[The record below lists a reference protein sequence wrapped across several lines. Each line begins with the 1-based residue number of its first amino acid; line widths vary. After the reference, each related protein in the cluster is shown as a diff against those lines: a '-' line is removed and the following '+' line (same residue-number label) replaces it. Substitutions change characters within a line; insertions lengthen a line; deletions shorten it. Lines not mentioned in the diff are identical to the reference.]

1 MSGFKILKKYPELLE
16 LTCLNERD
24 RNNDLISI
32 FKRDI
37 EDNNE
42 FAFRSKKIYP
52 TKTDGGEVDMGR
64 LFKHLTCE
72 AIKVEDKNGTVY
84 EKRVFEVKRSE
95 RLHWINHHV
104 NEKTPENIEVFTVEE
119 RDKKKRKARKTYIY
133 DTVEQ
138 YVIVLEQQRS
148 NAFYLLTAY
157 HLNKDYGKKQIEK
170 KRKKALSTPL

>member
-1 MSGFKILKKYPELLE
+1 MSGFNILKKYPELLE

-64 LFKHLTCE
+64 LF
-72 AIKVEDKNGTVY
+72 
-84 EKRVFEVKRSE
+84 
-95 RLHWINHHV
+95 
-104 NEKTPENIEVFTVEE
+104 
-119 RDKKKRKARKTYIY
+119 
-133 DTVEQ
+133 
-138 YVIVLEQQRS
+138 
-148 NAFYLLTAY
+148 
-157 HLNKDYGKKQIEK
+157 
-170 KRKKALSTPL
+170 